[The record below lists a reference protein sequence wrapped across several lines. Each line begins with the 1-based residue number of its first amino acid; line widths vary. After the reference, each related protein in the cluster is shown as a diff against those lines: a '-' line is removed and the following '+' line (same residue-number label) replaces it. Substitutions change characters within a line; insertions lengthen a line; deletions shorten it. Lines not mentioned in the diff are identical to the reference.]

1 MFLTFLKDRA
11 KLNNKYLK
19 SYGLKQPMK
28 YIMYLDGNNWFG
40 YAISKFLPTGGF
52 KLLDCVKFNLDY
64 YDDKSFRGCILEVE
78 LEYFKQLYE
87 LQNDYLLASD
97 NLKITKKMFFDYRL
111 KIGDNLNI
119 SIGKVEKLV
128 STISNKEKYIFYYV
142 KLELYVWIELK
153 IKKSTWCTR
162 IWSINIPKT
171 IYRN

>member
-1 MFLTFLKDRA
+1 M
-11 KLNNKYLK
+11 
-19 SYGLKQPMK
+19 
-28 YIMYLDGNNWFG
+28 
-40 YAISKFLPTGGF
+40 
-52 KLLDCVKFNLDY
+52 KFNLDY

-142 KLELYVWIELK
+142 KLELYV
-153 IKKSTWCTR
+153 
-162 IWSINIPKT
+162 
-171 IYRN
+171 